1 MEWYF
6 LIVIAACIFGVGIIV
21 VLIYDMYDYY
31 HRYLELQR
39 EYRDLLIERIRKTEI
54 DLSILKLLCSGT
66 KIKNNAQ
73 IRDEDYKTD
82 HKYSSH
88 LK

>member
-39 EYRDLLIERIRKTEI
+39 EYRDLLIERIRKTEN

-73 IRDEDYKTD
+73 IRDKDYKTD